1 MPYLEV
7 QKESNEIT
15 TEQVDVPN
23 ITGLSI
29 KEAEKVT
36 EELGLEIIF
45 EGEVDKEN
53 TIITEQIPKE
63 GVKINKDSKIIVK
76 Y

>member
-1 MPYLEV
+1 M
-7 QKESNEIT
+7 
-15 TEQVDVPN
+15 PN

-29 KEAEKVT
+29 KEAKKIID
-36 EELGLEIIF
+36 ELELELNF
-45 EGEVDKEN
+45 EGDVDKEN

-63 GVKINKDSKIIVK
+63 GVKIKKQSKIIVK